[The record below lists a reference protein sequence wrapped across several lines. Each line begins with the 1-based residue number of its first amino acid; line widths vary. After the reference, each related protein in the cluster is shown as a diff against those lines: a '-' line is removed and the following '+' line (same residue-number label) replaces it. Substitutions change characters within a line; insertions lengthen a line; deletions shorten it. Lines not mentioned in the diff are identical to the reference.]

1 MLNRKFMRSVFL
13 TALLSV
19 TASAS
24 ANGIYITEWMYN
36 GAAEYVEFTN
46 LSSSTVDF
54 TGWSYDDDS
63 RLTGVFDLSGFG
75 LVAPGES
82 VVITELDAAQFR
94 MDWNLT
100 GDVKVLGEYTN
111 NLGRNDE
118 INLYD
123 ALGNLIDRLTYGDQ
137 TFPGT
142 IRTASISGRP
152 GSGTAL
158 GANDPYLWVFA
169 VENDADSSFYS
180 LNGELG
186 SPGITTVP
194 VPAALWLMLSGLLGL
209 AGVKRRQMK
218 R

>member
-1 MLNRKFMRSVFL
+1 MRSVFL